1 MVYAWLKF
9 VNGRLRRAGMLPVLL
24 PSRKRSALLLSIG
37 QSLLVFCTITHRRRP
52 SVEQR
57 NLRTSEYDAQV
68 SERRD
73 YRVRCILPFRNS
85 TCSLFVLCSVMG
97 VTGAGKSTV
106 SSLPTNDFQSLSD
119 PYSSSKLPAARTAR
133 ASTIGCDLT
142 QHLFDPSKLPVP
154 TAASLLF

>member
-9 VNGRLRRAGMLPVLL
+9 VNGRLRRARMLPVLL

-37 QSLLVFCTITHRRRP
+37 QSFLVFRTITLAHCRH
-52 SVEQR
+52 SAVEQR
-57 NLRTSEYDAQV
+57 NLRTSEYV
-68 SERRD
+68 SERWD
-73 YRVRCILPFRNS
+73 YRVCCILPFRNS
-85 TCSLFVLCSVMG
+85 TCSLFILCSVMG

-119 PYSSSKLPAARTAR
+119 PHSSSKLPAARTAR

-142 QHLFDPSKLPVP
+142 QHLFDLSKLPVP
-154 TAASLLF
+154 MAASLLF

>member
-1 MVYAWLKF
+1 LKF

-24 PSRKRSALLLSIG
+24 PSRKPSALLLSIG
-37 QSLLVFCTITHRRRP
+37 QSFLVFLTITLAHRHR
-52 SVEQR
+52 SAVEQR
-57 NLRTSEYDAQV
+57 NLWTSEYGAQV

-73 YRVRCILPFRNS
+73 YRVRCSLPFRNS
-85 TCSLFVLCSVMG
+85 TCSLFILCSVMG

-119 PYSSSKLPAARTAR
+119 PHSSSKLPAARTAR
-133 ASTIGCDLT
+133 ALTIGCDLT

-154 TAASLLF
+154 TAASLLS